1 MILWQRGAQFFR
13 GELSDSLYG
22 PRVLLTMPK
31 TFDDVLK
38 MSVICFAQD
47 NLESNFTPRYE

>member
-1 MILWQRGAQFFR
+1 MIVWQRGAEFFR
-13 GELSDSLYG
+13 GELFESLYG

-31 TFDDVLK
+31 TFDDLLE